1 MKKRNIAIFA
11 ALTLL
16 CGCSGNTESA
26 LSQPESIPAAAVEEY
41 TQEAS
46 KGSYSAPDYTR
57 SSHNAGFPWWFI
69 PRTTTEITPDAPIE
83 ITPYTPTETT
93 SGTPTEICEEPAAAE
108 PQEDPGSV
116 SVALTQEDLSGNNL
130 IFELNGEW
138 CGISD
143 LKAKLTEFT
152 PPEDL
157 SEYEIFDHCQG
168 YIFFRNSPEMDNY
181 SVKCWDMQAGTVK
194 EIYSGENTPLAAN
207 DNYLALKEDNTI
219 IVIGTSNG
227 RTVATIPEENGR
239 QYCSNSMCIIYDTL
253 YFDGRMVLDQ
263 WNQEFPATFTCD
275 LITGKIKLYK
285 IGARYPHHGVSN
297 VVMDVYDTADTVFD
311 LRGNYCSDVDY
322 KSYFYIK
329 ESWTTNGNEQISFI
343 DKDNTE
349 HILGNTSPNYTHK
362 KAVIQRD
369 GVFLSILYGS
379 SAKAYKYIIGR
390 YDLESDKLTAAI
402 YDVQKKLDDIDVI
415 FENDRIIFVD
425 LNPAAGVKYSCT
437 VITPAK

>member
-1 MKKRNIAIFA
+1 
-11 ALTLL
+11 
-16 CGCSGNTESA
+16 
-26 LSQPESIPAAAVEEY
+26 
-41 TQEAS
+41 
-46 KGSYSAPDYTR
+46 
-57 SSHNAGFPWWFI
+57 
-69 PRTTTEITPDAPIE
+69 
-83 ITPYTPTETT
+83 
-93 SGTPTEICEEPAAAE
+93 
-108 PQEDPGSV
+108 
-116 SVALTQEDLSGNNL
+116 
-130 IFELNGEW
+130 
-138 CGISD
+138 
-143 LKAKLTEFT
+143 
-152 PPEDL
+152 
-157 SEYEIFDHCQG
+157 
-168 YIFFRNSPEMDNY
+168 MDNY

-194 EIYSGENTPLAAN
+194 EIYSGENIPLAAN

-253 YFDGRMVLDQ
+253 YFDGRMPLDQ

-362 KAVIQRD
+362 KTVIQRD